1 MYASR
6 YVKQY
11 LGHMSV
17 KDVGPPH
24 VRQWSADMHAAGVS
38 VSNQSKSAQLAGMLF
53 RSAMADGVA
62 IANPCSVVPAPKP
75 ARVEIVFL
83 TPEQIK
89 AFLIAADKNRM
100 FGLFNLALGTGARLG
115 EMLALTWK
123 DVNFEAGTVTF
134 QRTLS
139 EVDNVLSVKDCKTAA
154 GRRTVMLPRFVIEA
168 LHEQRK
174 NNVMEGL
181 AGCELCFPS
190 KRGTYQRRSNVA
202 RHYFKPAQKR
212 THERLS

>member
-1 MYASR
+1 
-6 YVKQY
+6 
-11 LGHMSV
+11 
-17 KDVGPPH
+17 
-24 VRQWSADMHAAGVS
+24 
-38 VSNQSKSAQLAGMLF
+38 MLF

-75 ARVEIVFL
+75 ARMEIVFL

-89 AFLIAADKNRM
+89 TFLIAADKNRM

-139 EVDNVLSVKDCKTAA
+139 EVDNALSVKDCKTAA

-202 RHYFKPAQKR
+202 RHYFKPALKAAGLPNIKFHALR
-212 THERLS
+212 HSAATWLLSLGATAKDVSAILGHANASFTIE